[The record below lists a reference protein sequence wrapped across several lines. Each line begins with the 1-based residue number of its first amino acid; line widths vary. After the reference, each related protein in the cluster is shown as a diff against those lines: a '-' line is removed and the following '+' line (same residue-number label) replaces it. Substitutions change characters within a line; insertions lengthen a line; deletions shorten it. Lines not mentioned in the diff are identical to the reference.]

1 VAEKLQCP
9 RCGATRVD
17 TRQVREYSNGRVFKR
32 QMPLV
37 RFLAVVPIASVL
49 ELVSFKAMLAAVAL
63 GGALAALAN
72 WHNKR
77 GQALTTPKEMHA
89 CRQCG
94 YSWKHAPGTP
104 EPAPFGPATG

>member
-9 RCGATRVD
+9 RCGAKRVD
-17 TRQVREYSNGRVFKR
+17 TRQIREYAGGRVFKR

-37 RFLAVVPIASVL
+37 RFLVFVPVVSVL
-49 ELVSFKAMLAAVAL
+49 ELVSFKAMLAALAIAGL
-63 GGALAALAN
+63 WAALAN

-77 GQALTTPKEMHA
+77 GMAVTTPKELHA

-94 YSWKHAPGTP
+94 YSWQHAPGTP
-104 EPAPFGPATG
+104 EPAPFGPAAG

>member
-9 RCGATRVD
+9 RCGATQVD
-17 TRQVREYSNGRVFKR
+17 SRQMREYGNGRVFKR

-37 RFLAVVPIASVL
+37 RFLVFVPVASVL
-49 ELVSFKAMLAAVAL
+49 APVSFKAMLATVAF
-63 GGALAALAN
+63 GGLWAGLAN

-77 GQALTTPKEMHA
+77 GVAQTTPTEMHA
-89 CRQCG
+89 CRLCG

-104 EPAPFGPATG
+104 EPAPFGPAAG